1 MFKKVVDTGYTDMYT
16 YLWRPSLDSKISI
29 NTDEVLSVLEPLC
42 RTCLALNPRNMGWLR
57 MMADLS
63 FAEHNYKTSMRY
75 YLEIGSLSTNCF
87 SRSVPFNIWDE
98 KVYKHLLACL
108 EKEKAFTMALVLC
121 QFFEPIDYPTALRMI
136 KQRSSDD
143 GSDIFYEC
151 VWDVTILEYIIYAHD
166 KRGEEEKKKA
176 AVAVEQRPELNRSNS
191 PQMLQQTAELKKTK
205 FLRILCRHFWN

>member
-1 MFKKVVDTGYTDMYT
+1 MKILGETNEVLSGAPPSQSTMRARGPAEDQLMRLFNCYVIKEEFLTMCTELKDETMLTIILSLLSFLYNMFKKGVDTGYTDMYT

-42 RTCLALNPRNMGWLR
+42 RTCLILNPRNMGWLR
-57 MMADLS
+57 MMADLC

-75 YLEIGSLSTNCF
+75 YLEIGTLSTNCF

-121 QFFEPIDYPTALRMI
+121 QFF
-136 KQRSSDD
+136 
-143 GSDIFYEC
+143 
-151 VWDVTILEYIIYAHD
+151 
-166 KRGEEEKKKA
+166 
-176 AVAVEQRPELNRSNS
+176 
-191 PQMLQQTAELKKTK
+191 
-205 FLRILCRHFWN
+205 